1 MLSESAT
8 PVSCKPY
15 QKSFRILVLC
25 GSHSN
30 HMQGGTLGSRHHD
43 INWKAIFSNSK
54 KRGSIIS
61 KPQTSGSA
69 TSSETLWLRNSLSA
83 EGNRIHHSG
92 NMYSVFARH
101 D

>member
-1 MLSESAT
+1 MLLESAM

-15 QKSFRILVLC
+15 KKKFTILVLC

-30 HMQGGTLGSRHHD
+30 HIQGGTLGSRHHD
-43 INWKAIFSNSK
+43 INWETTFPNSK
-54 KRGSIIS
+54 KRGNIIG

-69 TSSETLWLRNSLSA
+69 TSNESLRLRNSLSA